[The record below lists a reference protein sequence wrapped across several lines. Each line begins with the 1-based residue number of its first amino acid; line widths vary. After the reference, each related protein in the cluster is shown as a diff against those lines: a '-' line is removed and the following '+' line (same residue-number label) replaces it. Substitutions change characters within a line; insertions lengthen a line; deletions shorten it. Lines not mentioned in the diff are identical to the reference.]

1 MIGKEL
7 ATIVSVAFLCYK
19 ETMDN
24 KRTELDEDIF
34 KEVCNILKQ
43 EQEKTYWRSIKSL
56 NKKKNLRRKK
66 KIANVLR

>member
-1 MIGKEL
+1 
-7 ATIVSVAFLCYK
+7 
-19 ETMDN
+19 MDN

-43 EQEKTYWRSIKSL
+43 EREKTYWRSIKSL